1 MGTIV
6 EESPH
11 RQSQVGFRQSM
22 LSEYLNAVM
31 GQAQY
36 RLVAEDDCIYGEI
49 PGFEGV
55 NAQAHTLE
63 NCRQDLAESLEE
75 WIFFRVSRELPV
87 PMVNGIQIPMKN
99 HRY

>member
-1 MGTIV
+1 
-6 EESPH
+6 
-11 RQSQVGFRQSM
+11 M
-22 LSEYLNAVM
+22 LSEYLNAAM

-36 RLVAEDDCIYGEI
+36 RMIPEADCIYGEI

-55 NAQAHTLE
+55 SAKAHTLE
-63 NCRQDLAESLEE
+63 DCRHDLAESLEE

-87 PMVNGIQIPMKN
+87 PAINGIEIPMKN